1 MRVVSGAAYTLF
13 AMSSLFDDDF
23 LADLARAGG
32 EPPPEEPEIP
42 EEAPGDPT
50 VPAGQAPEQVPHDL
64 FEGWDLAPSA
74 GPGPAAGFGE
84 RAGRAG
90 ADAYGEEPYG
100 EPEAY
105 YRNGAPRPAVDPAAL
120 LEGMNEQQRA
130 AVVHAG
136 SPLLIVAGAG
146 SGKTR
151 VLTHRIAHLLGA
163 RRAHPGEILAI
174 TFTNK
179 AAGEMKERVT
189 DLVGQR
195 ANAMWVSTFHS
206 ACVRILR
213 RESKKLGFTSSFSIY
228 DAADSKRLMAL
239 VCHDLDLDPKRF
251 PPKSFS
257 AKISNLKNELIDEET
272 YAAQVGGDGAGS
284 GGGFEKTLA
293 EAYTMYQARLRE
305 ANALDFDDII
315 MTTVHLLQ
323 AFPDVSEHYR
333 RRFRH
338 VLVDEYQDTNHA
350 QYTLVRE
357 LVGPAESAAELC
369 VVGDADQSIY
379 AFRGATIRNILQ
391 FEEDYPNATTI
402 LLEQNYRST
411 QTILS
416 AANAVIERNENR
428 RPKNLW
434 TDAGAGATITG
445 YVADTEHDEAQ
456 FVADEIDRLTDAG
469 DARAG
474 DVAVFYRTNAQSR
487 VFEEVFIRVGLPYKV
502 VGGVRF
508 YERKE
513 VRDIL
518 AYLRVL
524 ANPEDTVPLRR
535 ILNVPKR
542 GIGERAKAMIDALA
556 QRERIS
562 FAQALRRVDEAYGM
576 AARSVNAV
584 KRLNVLLEDLRTIVE
599 SGVGPVTVLE
609 AVLERTGYLA
619 ELQASTDPQDE
630 TRVENLQELAAVAL
644 EFEQERGVTPGEPVD
659 AGARPAAGYAGAGET
674 AAPAAVAEGVVA
686 RGVEAGAGA
695 NFGAAGG
702 PDESDTAV
710 RPVAA
715 QAAAVGAEDAAAAGA
730 GATTGTLA
738 DFLDKVALVAD
749 SDQIPDED
757 AEGTGVITLMTL
769 HTAKGLE
776 FPVVFLTGLEDGV
789 FPHMRALGQVNE
801 LEEER
806 RLAYVGITRARER
819 LYLTRSTMRSAW
831 GQPAYNPLSRFLDE
845 IPDQFLTWKRTG
857 PAMPSASMSS
867 VASSLSSS
875 LSASARS
882 GGGRGT
888 SNAFPTRRVKD
899 RPVVSLAVGD
909 RVTHDSFGLGTVV
922 GVKGSGDAAEAT
934 IDFGEE
940 KPKRLLLRYAP
951 VEKL

>member
-1 MRVVSGAAYTLF
+1 
-13 AMSSLFDDDF
+13 MSSLFDDSF
-23 LADLARAGG
+23 LADLGPPSNE
-32 EPPPEEPEIP
+32 EPPPPPEDS
-42 EEAPGDPT
+42 AHPGPDG
-50 VPAGQAPEQVPHDL
+50 AEDVPHHL
-64 FEGWDLAPSA
+64 FSGGFDAPVPREVHYRD
-74 GPGPAAGFGE
+74 GAA
-84 RAGRAG
+84 
-90 ADAYGEEPYG
+90 
-100 EPEAY
+100 
-105 YRNGAPRPAVDPAAL
+105 RPVVDPSAL
-120 LEGMNEQQRA
+120 LEGLNEQQRA
-130 AVVHAG
+130 AVEHTG

-151 VLTHRIAHLLGA
+151 VLTHRIAYLLGA
-163 RRAHPGEILAI
+163 RGTHPGQILAI

-179 AAGEMKERVT
+179 AAGEMKERVEE
-189 DLVGQR
+189 LVGPR

-228 DAADSKRLMAL
+228 DAADSKRLMSL
-239 VCHDLDLDPKRF
+239 VCRDLDLDPKRF

-272 YAAQVGGDGAGS
+272 FAGQAAD
-284 GGGFEKTLA
+284 GFEKTLA
-293 EAYTMYQARLRE
+293 EAYAMYQARLRE

-315 MTTVHLLQ
+315 MTTVNLLQ
-323 AFPDVSEHYR
+323 AFPDVAEHYR

-357 LVGPAESAAELC
+357 LVGTDTEETTAAELC

-391 FEEDYPNATTI
+391 FEEDYPTARTI

-434 TDAGAGATITG
+434 TEAGAGTEITG

-469 DARAG
+469 DAKAG

-487 VFEEVFIRVGLPYKV
+487 VFEEIFIRVGLPYKV

-513 VRDIL
+513 VRDVL

-524 ANPEDTVPLRR
+524 ANPEDSVPLRR

-542 GIGERAKAMIDALA
+542 GIGERAEAMIDALA
-556 QRERIS
+556 LREKIT
-562 FAQALRRVDEAYGM
+562 FPQALRRVDDAYGM
-576 AARSVNAV
+576 AARSANAV
-584 KRLNVLLEDLRTIVE
+584 KRFNTLMEELHTIVE
-599 SGVGPVTVLE
+599 SGAGPATVLE

-630 TRVENLQELAAVAL
+630 TRIENLQELAAVAL
-644 EFEQERGVTPGEPVD
+644 EFEQDRGEENP
-659 AGARPAAGYAGAGET
+659 
-674 AAPAAVAEGVVA
+674 
-686 RGVEAGAGA
+686 
-695 NFGAAGG
+695 
-702 PDESDTAV
+702 
-710 RPVAA
+710 
-715 QAAAVGAEDAAAAGA
+715 
-730 GATTGTLA
+730 GTLA
-738 DFLDKVALVAD
+738 DFLEQVALVAD

-757 AEGTGVITLMTL
+757 TDGSGVITLMTL

-776 FPVVFLTGLEDGV
+776 FPVVFLSGMEDGV
-789 FPHMRALGQVNE
+789 FPHMRALGQTKE

-831 GQPAYNPLSRFLDE
+831 GQPAYNPPSRFLEE
-845 IPDQFLTWKRTG
+845 IPDQYVRWRRTG
-857 PAMPSASMSS
+857 PATPSASMGSI
-867 VASSLSSS
+867 ASTPPSGLTSGLSSS
-875 LSASARS
+875 RS
-882 GGGRGT
+882 RTGGSGF
-888 SNAFPTRRVKD
+888 ATRRAKE
-899 RPVVSLAVGD
+899 RPVVALAIGD

-922 GVKGSGDAAEAT
+922 AVKGSGDNAEAT